1 MAYKTKRVY
10 VHARAYDIPVGD
22 DGYVPEVA
30 LRKRFQNRSVGV
42 SNGKKSRNIVQDY
55 DSYADVVLPEKLT
68 PEQAA
73 AWWHRPSEYDIE
85 GIDTPGPVKTRKGIK
100 FHGTDMEVEKMGE
113 MIDATHTPAE
123 VRKIAEEG
131 AIYTA
136 RPLNTNV
143 KGRYMGNAWIEINR
157 ENGMEHQTVAH
168 ETTHMMR
175 DRDGKRK
182 DILIKRNAAT
192 NIEESCT
199 IAEQMARS
207 REKDLN
213 GYYWMV
219 PVFDKETRRWRK
231 PTDAEVVQMCREDYA
246 LFTYG
251 RGKPLKEKEA
261 MESVEKNWVN
271 SNISRLRCNSRRMAI
286 SDLARQDRSFE
297 KKKDEVL
304 SNARGPSKPKKSNAT
319 SASSSTPGMAPANL
333 LPKKKT
339 SKTKSKKRAKS

>member
-30 LRKRFQNRSVGV
+30 LRKRFENRSVGV
-42 SNGKKSRNIVQDY
+42 SNGKKSRNTVQDY

-85 GIDTPGPVKTRKGIK
+85 GIDTPGPVKIRKGIR

-131 AIYTA
+131 AVYTA
-136 RPLNTNV
+136 RPLHRTV
-143 KGRYMGNAWIEINR
+143 KGRYMGNSRIEINR
-157 ENGMEHQTVAH
+157 KSGMEHQTIAH

-175 DRDGKRK
+175 ARDSKRK
-182 DILIKRNAAT
+182 DILIKKNAVS

-199 IAEQMARS
+199 VAEQMARS
-207 REKDLN
+207 REEDLN
-213 GYYWMV
+213 GYYWHV

-231 PTDAEVVQMCREDYA
+231 PTDTEVSRMCSEDYA

-261 MESVEKNWVN
+261 MESVEKNWAD
-271 SNISRLRCNSRRMAI
+271 SHISRLRYNSRRMAI
-286 SDLARQDRSFE
+286 ADLTRQDRSFE
-297 KKKDEVL
+297 KKKDEML
-304 SNARGPSKPKKSNAT
+304 SKARGSPRPKRKPKKDDVA
-319 SASSSTPGMAPANL
+319 SANISHHSGKNG
-333 LPKKKT
+333 KR
-339 SKTKSKKRAKS
+339 KKR